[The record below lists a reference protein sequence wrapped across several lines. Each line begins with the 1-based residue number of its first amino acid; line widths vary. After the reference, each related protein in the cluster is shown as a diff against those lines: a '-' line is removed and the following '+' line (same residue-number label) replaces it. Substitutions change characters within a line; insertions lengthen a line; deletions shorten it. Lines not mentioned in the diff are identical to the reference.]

1 MKRRKAIDKGIVV
14 LLLIVVVVAVA
25 SVFLVFQLRTN
36 DVAEAIREGDPI
48 VTAILV
54 NDGERLLATEVLV
67 YHPLTAKAAIFDI
80 PGEWGDVIETVGRMD
95 RIDLLYSGRS
105 PATYIEKIED
115 LLDIAIP
122 WYLEMNLEQVEAT
135 VDLLG
140 GIEMFIAN
148 PVEMIT
154 DEKTVLLPSGS
165 LVLDGAKI
173 VEFLSYEDT
182 EEADLD
188 RRARFQKYVQALVS
202 RIGVQRD
209 FVLSDPVFAVI
220 YDMFS
225 TNLSNRSFRSFVEEI
240 ANLNADYMVPKHVRG
255 ERVVVDEQEL
265 LFPHFKGNL
274 IREGIRQTLVSLANI
289 EVIGDDEL
297 TVVLDIRNGTEINGL
312 ASRTA
317 QLFVDFGYDVLPA
330 SNAENFD
337 YENTR
342 IISISG
348 DISKAQLVASLIRC
362 SRVEI
367 AAESL
372 SGNNGESFDER
383 ADVTIILGKDFDG
396 RFCKE

>member
-1 MKRRKAIDKGIVV
+1 MKRRKGIDKGIVI

-105 PATYIEKIED
+105 PATYIEKIEN
-115 LLDIAIP
+115 LLDIDIP

-135 VDLLG
+135 VDILG
-140 GIEMFIAN
+140 GLEMFIAN

-154 DEKTVLLPSGS
+154 DDKTVLLPSGS

-173 VEFLSYEDT
+173 VEFLSYEDAD
-182 EEADLD
+182 EADLD

-209 FVLSDPVFAVI
+209 IVMSDPVFPVL

-225 TNLSNRSFRSFVEEI
+225 TNLSSRSFRSFVEEI

-274 IREGIRQTLVSLANI
+274 IRESIRQTLVSLANI

-297 TVVLDIRNGTEINGL
+297 IVVLDIRNGTENNGL

-330 SNAENFD
+330 SNAENFE
-337 YENTR
+337 YENTS
-342 IISISG
+342 IISNSG
-348 DISKAQLVASLIRC
+348 DISKAQQVASLIRC

-367 AAESL
+367 ASEPLPGS
-372 SGNNGESFDER
+372 NGESFDER